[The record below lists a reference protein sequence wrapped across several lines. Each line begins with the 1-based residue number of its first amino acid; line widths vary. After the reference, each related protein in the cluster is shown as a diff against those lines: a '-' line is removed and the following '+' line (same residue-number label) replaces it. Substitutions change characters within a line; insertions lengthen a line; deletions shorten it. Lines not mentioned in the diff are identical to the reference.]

1 MSTIRPNS
9 SEQAS
14 TSGRKLPPEPSGSL
28 RGLVRD
34 PLRFF
39 LTLTRQ
45 HGDVVRYRPAPE
57 PAYLIN
63 HPDDIKQVLVLN
75 NHNYTKETYINHMFK
90 SAVADGLLTSEGE
103 VWRQQRRLIQPA
115 FHRQRIANLGE
126 LVIEETG
133 KLLKKWTEFANKG
146 LAIDIASEMSTLT
159 LGITGKALFGVD
171 LGSRASSVGQAVD
184 MAADLLE
191 KPRHARFQEAFDS
204 TDRIVYGIIEE
215 RRKSNLDTGDVLSLL
230 LTARDE
236 ETGQGMSDQQLRD
249 QVITLLL
256 AGYDTTASAITWTW
270 YLLSQNPS
278 VADKLYAEVNRVLAG
293 RLPEYEDLSDMPYN
307 RMVFEEAIRYYP
319 PAWILGR
326 KALEDDQLGGY
337 DIPAGTIIAISP
349 YAVHRHKDFW
359 EDPEKFDPERF
370 SPERSERRHHF
381 AYLPFGAGPR
391 QCIGNNFALMEA
403 GLIIAM
409 IAQKYRLQLV
419 PGQTVQPEPIFI
431 LRPPRQLM
439 MTLQE

>member
-1 MSTIRPNS
+1 MSTTKPNS
-9 SEQAS
+9 PDQAGTS
-14 TSGRKLPPEPSGSL
+14 THKLPPEPSGSL
-28 RGLVRD
+28 RELVRD

-45 HGDVVRYRPAPE
+45 YGDVVRYRAAPE
-57 PAYLIN
+57 PAFLIN

-115 FHRQRIANLGE
+115 FHRQRIANLGG
-126 LVIEETG
+126 LVMKEVN
-133 KLLKKWTEFANKG
+133 KLLERWNDFTNQG
-146 LAIDIASEMSTLT
+146 QAIDITSEMSSLT
-159 LGITGKALFGVD
+159 LSITGKALFGVD
-171 LGSRASSVGQAVD
+171 LGSRAGSVGQAVD

-191 KPRHARFQEAFDS
+191 KPRHARFKEAFDS
-204 TDRIVYGIIEE
+204 VDRIVYGIIEE
-215 RRKSNLDTGDVLSLL
+215 RRKSENDTGDVLSLL
-230 LTARDE
+230 LQARDE
-236 ETGQGMSDQQLRD
+236 ETGKGMSDQQLRD

-270 YLLSQNPS
+270 YLLSQHPTIAS
-278 VADKLYAEVNRVLAG
+278 KLYAEIERTLAD
-293 RLPEYEDLSDMPYN
+293 RQPTYEDLAEMPYS
-307 RMVFEEAIRYYP
+307 RMVFDEALRFYP

-326 KALEDDQLGGY
+326 KAIDDDELGGY
-337 DIPAGTIIAISP
+337 FIPAGTIIAISP
-349 YAVHRHKDFW
+349 YAVHRHPGFW
-359 EDPEKFDPERF
+359 EEPETFDPERF
-370 SPERSERRHHF
+370 SMERSDGRHHF

-403 GLIIAM
+403 GLIITS
-409 IAQKYRLQLV
+409 IAQKYRLHLV
-419 PGQTVQPEPIFI
+419 PGQTIKPEPIFI

-439 MTLQE
+439 MTLEV

>member
-1 MSTIRPNS
+1 MSTTRPNS
-9 SEQAS
+9 PEQTG

-28 RGLVRD
+28 RDLVRD

-45 HGDVVRYRPAPE
+45 YGDVVRYRAAPE
-57 PAYLIN
+57 PAYLVN

-115 FHRQRIANLGE
+115 FHRQRIANLGG
-126 LVIEETG
+126 LVVEETG
-133 KLLKKWTEFANKG
+133 KRIAKWAELSNKG
-146 LAIDIASEMSTLT
+146 QAIDIASEMSTLT
-159 LGITGKALFGVD
+159 LSITGKALFGVD
-171 LGSRASSVGQAVD
+171 LGSRAGSVGQAVD
-184 MAADLLE
+184 MAANLLE
-191 KPRHARFQEAFDS
+191 KPRHARFQEAFDFV
-204 TDRIVYGIIEE
+204 DRIVYGIIEE
-215 RRKSNLDTGDVLSLL
+215 RRKSNIDTGDVLSLL
-230 LTARDE
+230 LQARDE

-278 VADKLYAEVNRVLAG
+278 IADKLHAEVDRVLAG

-307 RMVFEEAIRYYP
+307 HMVFEEALRYYP

-326 KALEDDQLGGY
+326 KALEDDELGGY

-370 SPERSERRHHF
+370 SPERSDGRHHF

-403 GLIIAM
+403 GLIIAT
-409 IAQKYRLQLV
+409 IAQKYRLTLV

-439 MTLQE
+439 MALQE

>member
-1 MSTIRPNS
+1 MSTRRPNS
-9 SEQAS
+9 PEQAS
-14 TSGRKLPPEPSGSL
+14 TTGRKLPPEPSGSL
-28 RGLVRD
+28 RELVRD
-34 PLRFF
+34 PLLFF

-45 HGDVVRYRPAPE
+45 YGDVVRYRPAPE

-115 FHRQRIANLGE
+115 FHRQRIANLGG

-133 KLLKKWTEFANKG
+133 KLLKKWTEYASKG
-146 LAIDIASEMSTLT
+146 QAIDIASEMSTLT
-159 LGITGKALFGVD
+159 LSITGKALFGVD
-171 LGSRASSVGQAVD
+171 LGSRASSVGHAVD

-191 KPRHARFQEAFDS
+191 KPRHARFKEAFDS

-236 ETGQGMSDQQLRD
+236 ETGQGLSDQQLRD

-278 VADKLYAEVNRVLAG
+278 AADKLFAEANRVLAG
-293 RLPEYEDLSDMPYN
+293 RLPEYEDLSDMPYS
-307 RMVFEEAIRYYP
+307 RMVFEEALRYYP

-403 GLIIAM
+403 GLIIAT
-409 IAQKYRLQLV
+409 IAQKFRLQLV
-419 PGQTVQPEPIFI
+419 PGQTVRPEPIFI

-439 MTLQE
+439 MTLQK

>member
-14 TSGRKLPPEPSGSL
+14 TSGRRLPPEPSGSL
-28 RGLVRD
+28 RDIVRD

-45 HGDVVRYRPAPE
+45 YGDVVRYRPAPE

-63 HPDDIKQVLVLN
+63 HPEDIKQVLVLN

-115 FHRQRIANLGE
+115 FHRQRIDNLGG
-126 LVIEETG
+126 LMIEETG
-133 KLLKKWTEFANKG
+133 KLLKKWSEYASKG
-146 LAIDIASEMSTLT
+146 QAIDIASEMSTLT
-159 LGITGKALFGVD
+159 LSITGKALFGVD
-171 LGSRASSVGQAVD
+171 LGSRASSVGHAVD

-278 VADKLYAEVNRVLAG
+278 ITDKLYDEVDRVLAG
-293 RLPEYEDLSDMPYN
+293 RLPEYEDLSDMPYS
-307 RMVFEEAIRYYP
+307 RMVFDEALRYYP

-326 KALEDDQLGGY
+326 KALEDDELGGY
-337 DIPAGTIIAISP
+337 DIPGGTIIAISP
-349 YAVHRHKDFW
+349 FAVHRHKDFW

-370 SPERSERRHHF
+370 SPERSEGRHHF

-409 IAQKYRLQLV
+409 IAQRYRLQLV
-419 PGQTVQPEPIFI
+419 PGQTIKPEPIFI

>member
-14 TSGRKLPPEPSGSL
+14 TSGRRLPPEPSGSL
-28 RGLVRD
+28 RDIVRD

-45 HGDVVRYRPAPE
+45 YGDVVRYRPAPE

-63 HPDDIKQVLVLN
+63 HPEDIKQVLVLN

-115 FHRQRIANLGE
+115 FHRQRIDNLGG
-126 LVIEETG
+126 LMIEETG
-133 KLLKKWTEFANKG
+133 KLLKKWSEYASKG
-146 LAIDIASEMSTLT
+146 QAIDIASEMSTLT
-159 LGITGKALFGVD
+159 LSITGKALFGVD
-171 LGSRASSVGQAVD
+171 LGSRASSVGHAVD

-191 KPRHARFQEAFDS
+191 KPRHARFKEAFDS

-278 VADKLYAEVNRVLAG
+278 ITDKLYDEVDRVLAG
-293 RLPEYEDLSDMPYN
+293 RLPEYEDLSDMPYS
-307 RMVFEEAIRYYP
+307 RMVFDEALRYYP

-326 KALEDDQLGGY
+326 KALEDDELGGY
-337 DIPAGTIIAISP
+337 DIPGGTIIAISP
-349 YAVHRHKDFW
+349 FAVHRHKDFW

-370 SPERSERRHHF
+370 SPERSEGRHHF

-409 IAQKYRLQLV
+409 IAQRYRLQLV
-419 PGQTVQPEPIFI
+419 PGQTIKPEPIFI

>member
-14 TSGRKLPPEPSGSL
+14 TSGRRLPPEPSGSL
-28 RGLVRD
+28 RDIVRD

-45 HGDVVRYRPAPE
+45 YGDVVRYRPAPE

-63 HPDDIKQVLVLN
+63 HPEDIKQVLVLN

-115 FHRQRIANLGE
+115 FHRQRIDNLGG
-126 LVIEETG
+126 LMIEETG
-133 KLLKKWTEFANKG
+133 KLLKKWSEYASKG
-146 LAIDIASEMSTLT
+146 QAIDITSEMSTLT
-159 LGITGKALFGVD
+159 LSITGKALFGVD
-171 LGSRASSVGQAVD
+171 LGSRASSVGHAVD

-278 VADKLYAEVNRVLAG
+278 ITDKLYDEVDRVLAG
-293 RLPEYEDLSDMPYN
+293 RLPEYEDLSDMPYS
-307 RMVFEEAIRYYP
+307 RMVFDEALRYYP

-326 KALEDDQLGGY
+326 KALEDDELGGY
-337 DIPAGTIIAISP
+337 DIPGGTIIAISP
-349 YAVHRHKDFW
+349 FAVHRHKDFW

-370 SPERSERRHHF
+370 SPERSEGRHHF

-409 IAQKYRLQLV
+409 IAQRYRLQLV
-419 PGQTVQPEPIFI
+419 PGQTIKPEPIFI